1 MLSRL
6 FIVAGLSLIVTVQ
19 FASTSTARSR
29 HGIFSVHGGSTH
41 LGCGAHACDGS
52 VRPAGSNRFQKAPRR
67 FGDGSVRSTGSN
79 RFQKGIGSF
88 GDGSVRPG
96 CSSHACDGSVR
107 VLDRRMRR

>member
-19 FASTSTARSR
+19 LVSMSAARSR
-29 HGIFSVHGGSTH
+29 HGSFPVHGGSTH

-52 VRPAGSNRFQKAPRR
+52 VRPAGSTRFQKAPSR
-67 FGDGSVRSTGSN
+67 FGDGSVRPTDAN
-79 RFQKGIGSF
+79 RFQRGISSF

-107 VLDRRMRR
+107 VLEPGMRR